1 MPPWVAVALNLH
13 DYQHHGLDPSGE
25 LSKYAAREDAAA
37 DITSVLEEL
46 TRRAEVLKGGVR
58 RSGELEK
65 ALEELRQTL
74 TRRAQ

>member
-1 MPPWVAVALNLH
+1 V
-13 DYQHHGLDPSGE
+13 
-25 LSKYAAREDAAA
+25 A

-46 TRRAEVLKGGVR
+46 TRRAEVLKGRIR

-65 ALEELRQTL
+65 ALEELKQAL